1 MCAIAGGNWDNGVI
15 AGVWALNLNNVRGNS
30 NDNVGCRA
38 DSAKPRSLHHGHGGA
53 KGDAFRRAA
62 QAAAKSVGPH
72 ISSSNSAARSLAA
85 RERQVREFL
94 Q

>member
-1 MCAIAGGNWDNGVI
+1 MCPMGGGNWNNASL
-15 AGVWALNLNNVRGNS
+15 AGSGARNLNNVRGNS
-30 NDNVGCRA
+30 NTNYGLFS
-38 DSAKPRSLHHGHGGA
+38 DSVKPRSLQHGHGGP

-72 ISSSNSAARSLAA
+72 ISSSNSVARSLAA